1 MPILS
6 IAVNK
11 TGTLDAQDA
20 VVRRLRG
27 SGPMP
32 PPGVIFQAVA
42 HADHGYQ
49 VIGLWDSL
57 GSLARF
63 RDERLAP
70 ALEAEGIAD
79 DVTHSTYEA
88 TSYMLGTSAEAANQ
102 VATDA

>member
-11 TGTLDAQDA
+11 TGTLA
-20 VVRRLRG
+20 VQEAVARRLRET
-27 SGPMP
+27 GPMP

-42 HADHGYQ
+42 PTDHGYQ

-57 GSLARF
+57 SSLARF

-70 ALEAEGIAD
+70 ALDAEGIAD
-79 DVTHSTYEA
+79 DLSLSTYEA
-88 TSYMLGTSAEAANQ
+88 TSYILGARPEAANE
-102 VATDA
+102 VATGA